1 MLFSALSHGHCD
13 LESIIKQDLEV
24 EPPGQEA
31 SLAHNTDDG
40 VEALGVVRHE
50 VQQLAAT
57 RPLTVS

>member
-1 MLFSALSHGHCD
+1 MLFSALSNGHCD

-50 VQQLAAT
+50 VQ
-57 RPLTVS
+57 